1 MDEYDLVIEN
11 DENFYMMICK
21 GMYGL
26 KEASILTFTNLVKNM
41 APHGYSPMKYTPVL
55 WRHNT

>member
-41 APHGYSPMKYTPVL
+41 APHG
-55 WRHNT
+55 